1 MSDKLP
7 EQATQAADKA
17 VEQAKKAADVAKNEA
32 HKVGGIGSVALKNAD
47 RFLLRL
53 NKLIAT
59 PGGLSAFL
67 STSNYVL
74 YILAYLQPSTPSLST
89 IYHRLLALV
98 RSSPAPPTVLKTDPT
113 IVPPVA
119 ALAQLLSKCRTT
131 LRLLGTLPLYAWLRS
146 LSTGPKPGTDV
157 VLHRIA
163 LAQASSYFTY
173 QILENICVLADH
185 GVVPASFIGLL
196 NRSSRGKTASEGTA
210 RLYSLAYRFW
220 LAGVSCDFLRLAREA
235 QNINAKRAAR
245 SADEK
250 ADVSVKEEDER
261 ADKRWWMDAMIA
273 SAWFPMALHFSGA
286 TGGVPGWN
294 MGWMGICGLVA
305 GGERMRGLWGATA

>member
-7 EQATQAADKA
+7 DQAVQAADKA
-17 VEQAKKAADVAKNEA
+17 VEQVKQAAESVKREAKANGG
-32 HKVGGIGSVALKNAD
+32 VGGNAAAALRQAD
-47 RFLLRL
+47 RFVLRL

-67 STSNYVL
+67 STSNYIL
-74 YILAYLQPSTPSLST
+74 YILAYLQP
-89 IYHRLLALV
+89 RA
-98 RSSPAPPTVLKTDPT
+98 PTVYATLLTTLKFSSSSITLTAVDPSA
-113 IVPPVA
+113 VPPLV

-146 LSTGPKPGTDV
+146 LMAGPKPGSDV

-163 LAQASSYFTY
+163 VVQATSYFAY

-185 GVVPASFIGLL
+185 GVVPPSFIAKL
-196 NRSSRGKTASEGTA
+196 NRRDPTTA
-210 RLYSLAYRFW
+210 RLYTTAYRLW

-245 SADEK
+245 GQEEK
-250 ADVSVKEEDER
+250 GEVAVREEDER
-261 ADKRWWMDAMIA
+261 VDRRWWMDAAIA
-273 SAWFPMALHFSGA
+273 VAWFPMALHFSGV
-286 TGGVPGWN
+286 TGGVPGWHL
-294 MGWMGICGLVA
+294 GWMGVCGLVA
-305 GGERMRGLWGATA
+305 GGERMRGLWKMTA